1 MADINALRAA
11 SDFPVFKPTGAG
23 IMGVAFGTFDILVNP
38 TAADIFTICKIPP
51 CTVVGG
57 VVYGSDL
64 DTNATE
70 TLDFD
75 IGWAANGNEAAD
87 PDGFGNFGVVT
98 GDLVL
103 EIKPVAGIWIPFQGT
118 LLTGGPQVFTAE
130 TTIQVVFNVTAAT
143 SGLGQLSANVYYV
156 VA

>member
-1 MADINALRAA
+1 MVDIAALRAA

-23 IMGVAFGTFDILVNP
+23 LLGCAYGTITIATNP
-38 TAADIFTICKIPP
+38 TAADIYSVCKIPP

-57 VVYGSDL
+57 LVYGDDL

-75 IGWAANGNEAAD
+75 VGWAANGVEAAD

-98 GDLVL
+98 GDAVV
-103 EIKPVAGIWIPFQGT
+103 EYKPVAGILLPFQGT
-118 LLTGGPQVFTAE
+118 LLTAGPQTFSAE
-130 TTIQVVFNVTAAT
+130 TTIIITFNAAAAT
-143 SGLGQLSANVYYV
+143 GGTGQLSANVYYV
-156 VA
+156 VP